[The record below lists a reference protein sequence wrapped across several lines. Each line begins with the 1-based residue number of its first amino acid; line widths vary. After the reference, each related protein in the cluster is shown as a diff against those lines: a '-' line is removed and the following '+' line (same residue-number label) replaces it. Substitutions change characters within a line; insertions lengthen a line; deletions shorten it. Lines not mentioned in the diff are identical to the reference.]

1 VAGIQELL
9 AGFSRMRNYRQDLA
23 RLMDRESSRR
33 LVGSGNSSA
42 PRLIEQG
49 REAEEDL
56 EEEEDDPFKKY
67 EDLPLDHEG
76 QDG

>member
-1 VAGIQELL
+1 
-9 AGFSRMRNYRQDLA
+9 
-23 RLMDRESSRR
+23 MDRESSRR